1 MDGWQMDGRLGPG
14 DVDPVARAA
23 GRGESQVKSEE
34 AMGDIPAA
42 SANKKLRDD
51 ARPVPWRCVCHGR
64 CNEDVQVLPARHSAY
79 GSNARSPT
87 VAAWRGEAWGLEA
100 DLISLTTIICTA
112 MSVEHLRHNFE
123 ISINASAPFR
133 PASFAFLAIPVHSH
147 PPFSD
152 TPQILHARVHK
163 RIGIRK
169 SHHRASSLCRGCAT
183 HLVAT
188 SLPSPPASK
197 MIRSISRKHESIK
210 TAPSGGHLLR
220 FTVWAS
226 QNNWTLTDGPG

>member
-123 ISINASAPFR
+123 ISISTSPPRAR
-133 PASFAFLAIPVHSH
+133 PR
-147 PPFSD
+147 PPLVRFGPPCLGPDRRSD
-152 TPQILHARVHK
+152 QTLQ
-163 RIGIRK
+163 
-169 SHHRASSLCRGCAT
+169 HHFGLPLLLFWPSLCILI
-183 HLVAT
+183 HLFRT
-188 SLPSPPASK
+188 RLRFF
-197 MIRSISRKHESIK
+197 MHESTNVSAYVKAI
-210 TAPSGGHLLR
+210 TGRRHSAAVAPHILWQPHCHHHQPPR
-220 FTVWAS
+220 
-226 QNNWTLTDGPG
+226 